1 MDRRREKKLCFEYGL
16 LGHRANS
23 YYKGG
28 AGKPW
33 KGKRKQAAVMTRQG
47 AYDTTGVKQLC
58 VMYKGKAKA
67 SKAKQ
72 V

>member
-16 LGHRANS
+16 PGHRANS
-23 YYKGG
+23 HRKGR

-33 KGKRKQAAVMTRQG
+33 KGKRKQAAVMTGQG
-47 AYDTTGVKQLC
+47 AYDTTGAKQLC
-58 VMYKGKAKA
+58 AMYKGKAKA
-67 SKAKQ
+67 RKAKQ